1 MSRTAEIFQRYQ
13 IEIQEASRRGRE
25 MHDEVLRQ
33 EQDVLITNS
42 PGAKKAIEA
51 FTAAIADAFQA
62 FRAALDK
69 LEIDLAAAEAK
80 AIDQQFPDQLLAE
93 ANWKKAQDAASVK
106 RDKALRKADAQFET
120 EDRDGRILIGSRKD
134 AALFE
139 ARRKRDAAHE
149 EAHRVFLE
157 EDAQAFRDFQAAD
170 QAARE
175 KAITTIDDL
184 RLEQK
189 RAGEAEDRTH
199 ELAKQRAT
207 ERLEA
212 ALSSDPTAAAIH
224 EAFQMR
230 LATVD
235 RDSELEKQAI
245 LARMQAEL
253 ASAAPTPPP
262 AGSRTSS
269 RTPRSRSGRGRG

>member
-134 AALFE
+134 AALLE

-189 RAGEAEDRTH
+189 RAGEAEERTH

-253 ASAAPTPPP
+253 ASAGPTPPP

>member
-13 IEIQEASRRGRE
+13 IEIQEASHRGRA

-33 EQDVLITNS
+33 EQDVLTTNS
-42 PGAKKAIEA
+42 PAAKKAIEA

-62 FRAALDK
+62 FRDALEK
-69 LEIDLAAAEAK
+69 LELKLAADEAK
-80 AIDQQFPDQLLAE
+80 AIDQQFPDQLLAQT
-93 ANWKKAQDAASVK
+93 NWQKGKDAASLK
-106 RDKALRKADAQFET
+106 RDKALRKADAQFEA
-120 EDRDGRILIGSRKD
+120 EDRDGRILVGSRQD
-134 AALFE
+134 AALLE
-139 ARRKRDAAHE
+139 ARKKRDAAHE

-157 EDAQAFRDFQAAD
+157 EDEQAFRDFQAAD

-189 RAGEAEDRTH
+189 RAGEAEERTH

-253 ASAAPTPPP
+253 AGAGPTPP